1 MAKHDTH
8 EDTIER
14 EKPVDKT
21 TLPPV
26 DNDIKPPEGLTPA
39 QEAKWE
45 ADNPHPAGTD
55 YDAPPKQWVP
65 GTVVPQDTDPADM
78 TDAEYVQWCFENR
91 MPYWAIKKEIY
102 LRKPPVLS
110 GLEPST
116 AAIGDASFEM
126 KISGEGFI
134 PDSVIVFAGQDE
146 PTTLNEDGT
155 LSTGVN
161 MGVWH
166 GADTVQVC
174 VRNGSL
180 VSEPLDFTFTG
191 GEARKSDEARDDRDH
206 YDPDRDDRDEDDDDR
221 DDDGK
226 PAKKARKKK

>member
-1 MAKHDTH
+1 MREHEHDT
-8 EDTIER
+8 DTI
-14 EKPVDKT
+14 DKT

-45 ADNPHPAGTD
+45 ADNPHPAGSD

-65 GTVVPQDTDPADM
+65 GTVVPKDTDPKDM
-78 TDAEYVQWCFENR
+78 SDAEYVQWCFENK

-102 LRKPPVLS
+102 LRRPPTLS

-116 AAIGDASFEM
+116 AAIGDASFDI
-126 KISGEGFI
+126 KVSGTGFVQ
-134 PDSVIVFAGQDE
+134 DSVIVFAGYDE
-146 PTTLNEDGT
+146 PTQLNEDGT

-166 GADTVQVC
+166 GADTVPVC
-174 VRNGSL
+174 VRNGNL
-180 VSEPLDFTFTG
+180 VSEPLEFTFTG
-191 GEARKSDEARDDRDH
+191 GEARGGKKKFTDYLPEDV
-206 YDPDRDDRDEDDDDR
+206 DRDDENGHDDHDEH

>member
-1 MAKHDTH
+1 MNTHEHDT
-8 EDTIER
+8 
-14 EKPVDKT
+14 VDKA

-45 ADNPHPAGTD
+45 ADNPHPAGTE
-55 YDAPPKQWVP
+55 YDSPPPQWVP
-65 GTVVPQDTDPADM
+65 GTVVPKDTNPADM

-102 LRKPPVLS
+102 LRKPPVVS
-110 GLEPST
+110 GIEPST
-116 AAIGDASFEM
+116 AAIGDPSFDI
-126 KISGEGFI
+126 KISGTGFL

-146 PTTLNEDGT
+146 PTALNEDGT

-161 MGVWH
+161 MSFWH
-166 GADTVQVC
+166 GPDAVPVQ
-174 VRNGSL
+174 VRNGNL
-180 VSEPLDFTFTG
+180 VSEPVDFTFTAAPG
-191 GEARKSDEARDDRDH
+191 GEAREGDKGRDERDH
-206 YDPDRDDRDEDDDDR
+206 YDPDRDDDDDDR

-226 PAKKARKKK
+226 PAKKARKRK

>member
-1 MAKHDTH
+1 MPKHEHDT
-8 EDTIER
+8 DVM

-55 YDAPPKQWVP
+55 YDTPPKEWVP
-65 GTVVPQDTDPADM
+65 GTKVPKDTAPEDM
-78 TDAEYVQWCFENR
+78 TPPEYIQWMYENLT
-91 MPYWAIKKEIY
+91 PLWAIKKNLL
-102 LRKPPVLS
+102 LRFPPVIS

-116 AAIGDASFEM
+116 AAIGDPSFEL
-126 KISGEGFI
+126 KVSGTGFVAYE
-134 PDSVIVFAGQDE
+134 STIVFAGQDE
-146 PTTLNEDGT
+146 PTQLNEDGT
-155 LSTGVN
+155 VSTGVN
-161 MGVWH
+161 MSYWH

-174 VRNGSL
+174 VRNGSQL
-180 VSEPLDFTFTG
+180 SEPLEFTFTAPAG
-191 GEARKSDEARDDRDH
+191 GTRKDFEDYPPEPDH
-206 YDPDRDDRDEDDDDR
+206 ENGDDDER

-226 PAKKARKKK
+226 PAKKVRKKK

>member
-1 MAKHDTH
+1 MNTHEHDT
-8 EDTIER
+8 
-14 EKPVDKT
+14 VDKT

-45 ADNPHPAGTD
+45 ADNPHPAGTE
-55 YDAPPKQWVP
+55 YDSPPPQWVP
-65 GTVVPQDTDPADM
+65 GTVVPKDTDPADM

-110 GLEPST
+110 GIEPST
-116 AAIGDASFEM
+116 AAIGDPSFDV
-126 KISGEGFI
+126 KISGTGFL

-146 PTTLNEDGT
+146 PTALNEDGT

-161 MGVWH
+161 MSFWH
-166 GADTVQVC
+166 GPDAVPVC

-180 VSEPLDFTFTG
+180 YSEPVTFTFTG
-191 GEARKSDEARDDRDH
+191 EAAPEAEEANEANGDEH
-206 YDPDRDDRDEDDDDR
+206 
-221 DDDGK
+221 DDDGR

>member
-1 MAKHDTH
+1 MREHEHDT
-8 EDTIER
+8 DTI
-14 EKPVDKT
+14 DKT

-55 YDAPPKQWVP
+55 YDAPPKEWVA
-65 GTVVPQDTDPADM
+65 GTVVPKDTDPADM

-102 LRKPPVLS
+102 LRRPPTLS

-116 AAIGDASFEM
+116 AAIGDPSFDI
-126 KISGEGFI
+126 KVSGTGFVQ
-134 PDSVIVFAGQDE
+134 DSVIVFAGYDE
-146 PTTLNEDGT
+146 PTQLNEDGT

-166 GADTVQVC
+166 GADTVQVS

-180 VSEPLDFTFTG
+180 VSEPLEFTFTG
-191 GEARKSDEARDDRDH
+191 GEARVARKADEGR
-206 YDPDRDDRDEDDDDR
+206 YVDPDRDDDDRDDDEH